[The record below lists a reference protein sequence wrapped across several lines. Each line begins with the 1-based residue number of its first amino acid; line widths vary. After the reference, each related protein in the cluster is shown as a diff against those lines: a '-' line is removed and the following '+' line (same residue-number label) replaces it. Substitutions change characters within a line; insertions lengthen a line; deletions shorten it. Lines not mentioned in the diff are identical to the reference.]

1 MPSGRGQT
9 RIAWRKGRERGHR
22 PSNHWWR
29 IDRATTIELQGSKIM
44 QYLSAVLMMESDSW
58 PVQVVDVASIEVLT
72 QSAVLSF

>member
-29 IDRATTIELQGSKIM
+29 IDRATTIELQ
-44 QYLSAVLMMESDSW
+44 VLMMESDSW
-58 PVQVVDVASIEVLT
+58 PVQVVDVASIEVLA